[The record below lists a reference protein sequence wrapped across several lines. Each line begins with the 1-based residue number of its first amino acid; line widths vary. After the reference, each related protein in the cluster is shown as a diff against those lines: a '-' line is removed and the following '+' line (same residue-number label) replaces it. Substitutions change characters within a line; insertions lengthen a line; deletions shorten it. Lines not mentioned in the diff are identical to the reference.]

1 MGESIVIKNV
11 KIKTKILAGF
21 SIILIMMF
29 FATIG
34 AFYNFNRIEK
44 STDRISKDIIP
55 IGSIMS
61 QISSE
66 LINEESGVRGYIAS
80 DGDDRFLESYASSEE
95 NIQKNI
101 KSIKNYYYVD
111 DNLAVTIKNEVI
123 PNIQVI
129 DNYFKTQINLVKLGK
144 VQIARDRL
152 QDGKVYMDD
161 YKYVYTKLSNMIS
174 EITSNAW
181 TQTRNAGFTAKWIM
195 GIIFL
200 ISIAA
205 SVFAAMG
212 ISNKIVVRLD
222 KCVDSLGQIADG
234 NLVVELINIEEKDE
248 IGELATSINI
258 MAQNL
263 KNIVRLVLNVSNEV
277 TASSEELYNN
287 ANQLNEAVEHV
298 NDAIG
303 KVANGAENQS
313 KSSGEAS
320 AVVEQISA
328 SSQEV
333 AANSMEV
340 ANAANNASSAAK
352 KGSDIILQAVS
363 QMESIKNST
372 EIVKISVEKLNHNS
386 MAIGEIV
393 GVISDI
399 ADQTNLLALNASIE
413 AARAGDQGK
422 GFSVVAE
429 EVRKLAEESGE
440 SADKIAKLIKQVKEN
455 IRGAATS
462 MKSSMDNVN
471 TGTEIVND
479 AGNSFNEI
487 LKLVNDVSLQ
497 IRGTSETLQQLAEG
511 SEQIVLDVGTIDN
524 ISKDTASQSQTISGE
539 TEELY
544 ASMEEITSSSQNLAN
559 LSGQLKQAVNK
570 FKI

>member
-11 KIKTKILAGF
+11 KVKTKIFVGF

-29 FATIG
+29 LATIG
-34 AFYNFNRIEK
+34 AFFNFNCIEK
-44 STDRISKDIIP
+44 STDRVSKDVIP
-55 IGSIMS
+55 IGNIMS

-80 DGDDRFLESYASSEE
+80 DGDNRFLESYDSSEE

-101 KSIKNYYYVD
+101 KNIKSYYYVD
-111 DNLAVTIKNEVI
+111 DNLAITIKNEVI

-129 DNYFKTQINLVKLGK
+129 DNYFRDQINLVKSGK
-144 VQIARDRL
+144 IQIARDRL

-161 YKYVYTKLSNMIS
+161 YKYVYTKLSNMIN
-174 EITSNAW
+174 EITNNAW
-181 TQTRNAGFTAKWIM
+181 TQTRNASSRAKWIM

-205 SVFAAMG
+205 SIFAAMK
-212 ISNKIVVRLD
+212 ISNKIVLRLD

-234 NLVVELINIEEKDE
+234 NLIVEPIKIEEKDE

-277 TASSEELYNN
+277 TEASEELYNN
-287 ANQLNEAVEHV
+287 AYQLNETVGHV
-298 NDAIG
+298 NDAIN
-303 KVANGAENQS
+303 KVAEGAENQS

-328 SSQEV
+328 SSQQV
-333 AANSMEV
+333 AANSQEV
-340 ANAANNASSAAK
+340 ANAASNASSAAK
-352 KGSDIILQAVS
+352 EGSNVILQAVN

-372 EIVKISVEKLNHNS
+372 EIVKDSVEKLNRDS

-393 GVISDI
+393 NTISDI

-413 AARAGDQGK
+413 AARAGEQGK

-429 EVRKLAEESGE
+429 EVRELAEESSE
-440 SADKIAKLIKQVKEN
+440 SADKIAKLIQQVKEN

-471 TGTEIVND
+471 TGTKIVND

-497 IRGTSETLQQLAEG
+497 IQSTSETLQQLAEG
-511 SEQIVLDVGTIDN
+511 SEQIVLNVGTIDN
-524 ISKDTASQSQTISGE
+524 ISKDTASQSQTVSGE

-544 ASMEEITSSSQNLAN
+544 ASMEEITFIYIYL
-559 LSGQLKQAVNK
+559 
-570 FKI
+570 

>member
-11 KIKTKILAGF
+11 KVKTKIFVGF

-29 FATIG
+29 LATIG
-34 AFYNFNRIEK
+34 AFFNFNRIEK
-44 STDRISKDIIP
+44 STDRVSKDVIP
-55 IGSIMS
+55 IGNIMS

-80 DGDDRFLESYASSEE
+80 DGDNRFLESYDSSEE

-101 KSIKNYYYVD
+101 KNIKSYYYVD
-111 DNLAVTIKNEVI
+111 DNLAITIKNEVI

-129 DNYFKTQINLVKLGK
+129 DNYFRDQINLVKSGK
-144 VQIARDRL
+144 IQIARDRL

-161 YKYVYTKLSNMIS
+161 YKYVYTKLSNMIN
-174 EITSNAW
+174 EITNNAW
-181 TQTRNAGFTAKWIM
+181 TQTRNAGSRAKWIM
-195 GIIFL
+195 SIIFL

-205 SVFAAMG
+205 SIFAAMK
-212 ISNKIVVRLD
+212 ISNKIVLRLD

-234 NLVVELINIEEKDE
+234 NLIVEPIKIEEKDE

-277 TASSEELYNN
+277 TEASEELYNN
-287 ANQLNEAVEHV
+287 THQLNDTVGHV
-298 NDAIG
+298 NDAII
-303 KVANGAENQS
+303 KVAEGAENQS

-328 SSQEV
+328 SSEEV
-333 AANSMEV
+333 AANSQEV
-340 ANAANNASSAAK
+340 ANAASNASSAAK
-352 KGSDIILQAVS
+352 KGSDVILQAVS

-372 EIVKISVEKLNHNS
+372 EIVKDSVEKLNRDS

-393 GVISDI
+393 NTISDI

-413 AARAGDQGK
+413 AARAGEQGK

-429 EVRKLAEESGE
+429 EVRELAEESGE
-440 SADKIAKLIKQVKEN
+440 SADKIVKLIQQVKEN
-455 IRGAATS
+455 IQGATVS

-471 TGTEIVND
+471 DGTKVVNN

-497 IRGTSETLQQLAEG
+497 IQSTSETLQQLAEG
-511 SEQIVLDVGTIDN
+511 SEQIVLNVETIDK
-524 ISKDTASQSQTISGE
+524 ISKDTASQSQTVSGE

-544 ASMEEITSSSQNLAN
+544 ASMEEITDRKS
-559 LSGQLKQAVNK
+559 VV
-570 FKI
+570 

>member
-11 KIKTKILAGF
+11 KVKTKIFVGF

-29 FATIG
+29 LATIG
-34 AFYNFNRIEK
+34 AFFNFNRIEK
-44 STDRISKDIIP
+44 STDRVSKDVIP
-55 IGSIMS
+55 IGNIMS

-80 DGDDRFLESYASSEE
+80 DGDNRFLESYDSSEE

-101 KSIKNYYYVD
+101 KNIKSYYYVD
-111 DNLAVTIKNEVI
+111 DNLAITIKNEVI

-129 DNYFKTQINLVKLGK
+129 DNYFRDQINLVKSGK
-144 VQIARDRL
+144 IQIARDRL

-161 YKYVYTKLSNMIS
+161 YKYVYTKLSNMIN
-174 EITSNAW
+174 EITNNAW
-181 TQTRNAGFTAKWIM
+181 TQTRNAGSRAKWIM
-195 GIIFL
+195 SIIFL

-205 SVFAAMG
+205 SIFAAMK
-212 ISNKIVVRLD
+212 ISNKIVLRLD

-234 NLVVELINIEEKDE
+234 NLIVEPIKIEEKDE

-277 TASSEELYNN
+277 TEASEELYNN
-287 ANQLNEAVEHV
+287 THQLNDTVGHV
-298 NDAIG
+298 NDAII
-303 KVANGAENQS
+303 KVAEGAENQS

-328 SSQEV
+328 SSEEV
-333 AANSMEV
+333 AANSQEV
-340 ANAANNASSAAK
+340 ANAASNASSAAK
-352 KGSDIILQAVS
+352 KGSDVILQAVS

-372 EIVKISVEKLNHNS
+372 EIVKDSVEKLNRDS

-393 GVISDI
+393 NTISDI

-413 AARAGDQGK
+413 AARAGEQGK

-429 EVRKLAEESGE
+429 EVRELAEESGE
-440 SADKIAKLIKQVKEN
+440 SADKIVKLIQQVKEN
-455 IRGAATS
+455 IQGATVS

-471 TGTEIVND
+471 DGTKVVNN

-497 IRGTSETLQQLAEG
+497 IQSTSETLQQLAEG
-511 SEQIVLDVGTIDN
+511 SEQIVLNVETIDK
-524 ISKDTASQSQTISGE
+524 ISKDTASQSQTVSGE

-544 ASMEEITSSSQNLAN
+544 ASMEQNPKGGIN
-559 LSGQLKQAVNK
+559 YGK
-570 FKI
+570 

>member
-1 MGESIVIKNV
+1 MIKDV
-11 KIKTKILAGF
+11 KVKTKIFAGF

-44 STDRISKDIIP
+44 STDRVSKDVIP
-55 IGSIMS
+55 IGNIMS

-80 DGDDRFLESYASSEE
+80 DGDNRFLESYNLSEE
-95 NIQKNI
+95 NIQKDIEN
-101 KSIKNYYYVD
+101 IKNYYYVD
-111 DNLAVTIKNEVI
+111 DNLAITIKNEVI

-129 DNYFKTQINLVKLGK
+129 DNYFKDQINLVKSGK
-144 VQIARDRL
+144 IQIARDRL

-161 YKYVYTKLSNMIS
+161 YKYVYTKLSNMIN

-181 TQTRNAGFTAKWIM
+181 AQTRNAGSRAKWIM

-205 SVFAAMG
+205 SIFAAMK

-234 NLVVELINIEEKDE
+234 NLVVEPIKIEEKDE

-277 TASSEELYNN
+277 TESSEELYNN
-287 ANQLNEAVEHV
+287 AHQLNDTVGHV
-298 NDAIG
+298 NDAIN
-303 KVANGAENQS
+303 KVAEGAENQS

-333 AANSMEV
+333 AANSQEV
-340 ANAANNASSAAK
+340 ANAASNASSAAK
-352 KGSDIILQAVS
+352 KGSDVILQAVS

-372 EIVKISVEKLNHNS
+372 EIVKDSVEKLNCDS

-393 GVISDI
+393 NTISDI

-413 AARAGDQGK
+413 AARAGEQGK

-429 EVRKLAEESGE
+429 EVRELAEESGE
-440 SADKIAKLIKQVKEN
+440 SADKIAKLIQQVKEN
-455 IRGAATS
+455 IQGATVS

-471 TGTEIVND
+471 DGMKVVNN

-497 IRGTSETLQQLAEG
+497 IQSTSETLQQLAEG
-511 SEQIVLDVGTIDN
+511 SEQIVLNVGAIDK
-524 ISKDTASQSQTISGE
+524 ISKDTASQSQTVSGE

-559 LSGQLKQAVNK
+559 LSEQLKRAVNK